1 MKNSCSGASDS
12 GEIFTSKRLLEI
24 FHHTESTKFKIL
36 KTDPNLKK
44 SMTTHQGIE
53 KMFAP
58 YCKLHK
64 KKANTV

>member
-12 GEIFTSKRLLEI
+12 GKIFTSKRLLEI
-24 FHHTESTKFKIL
+24 VHHTESTKFIIL

-44 SMTTHQGIE
+44 SITTHQGID
-53 KMFAP
+53 KMGFP

>member
-12 GEIFTSKRLLEI
+12 GKIFISKRLLEI
-24 FHHTESTKFKIL
+24 FHHTESTKLKVL

-44 SMTTHQGIE
+44 SMTAHQGIE
-53 KMFAP
+53 KMVSP

-64 KKANTV
+64 KKANAV